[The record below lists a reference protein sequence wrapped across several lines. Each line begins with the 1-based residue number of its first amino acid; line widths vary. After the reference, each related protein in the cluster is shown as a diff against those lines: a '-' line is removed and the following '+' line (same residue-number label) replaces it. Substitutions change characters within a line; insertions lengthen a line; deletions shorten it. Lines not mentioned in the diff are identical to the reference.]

1 MNINFEP
8 AALTLTEARGLVAML
23 REMYPDLRMVGVG
36 TLAAA
41 DPDPV
46 DLDPAQ
52 AFATPAADPV
62 DLDPA
67 QAFATPVPTSPA
79 TPAAGGT
86 IAPSA
91 ETDTDGLPWDA
102 RIHASTKGK
111 NADGRWKARRN
122 TPADT
127 VAAVT
132 AELRALMGVPTAPL
146 APAPPATTPVGPTP
160 STPTDGAAP
169 ADGAGQTA
177 TIPASPSSA
186 PPPPPPPVVPAAPA
200 MDFPAVMRKVTAAQA
215 TGAVTPAILN
225 TILADLGLGALRE
238 LVTNPDKITAFS
250 DQIDAYVASA
260 G

>member
-1 MNINFEP
+1 MHINFEP
-8 AALTLTEARGLVAML
+8 ATLTLAEARGLVAML
-23 REMYPDLRMVGVG
+23 REIYPDLRIVNVE
-36 TLAAA
+36 TLEEPTPAA
-41 DPDPV
+41 DMDPV
-46 DLDPAQ
+46 Q
-52 AFATPAADPV
+52 AFATSAADPV

-79 TPAAGGT
+79 TPVADGI

-132 AELRALMGVPTAPL
+132 AELRALMGVPA
-146 APAPPATTPVGPTP
+146 APVGPTP